1 MDRNRK
7 GVGFG
12 KWENGRSVD
21 IFGWG
26 TTVTCVFFFFL
37 ALE

>member
-21 IFGWG
+21 IFG